1 MFDDAVKI
9 ALTGPPWRPE
19 ETRVYPALTAEF
31 ESTSHRN
38 IFVAGSA
45 SHGLDRYR
53 YKASG
58 GFIHGFR
65 FNVQTLYRILDNR
78 YERDAGS
85 NPSGDRSLPLSEE
98 GGSSS
103 FEWLGNVRRKGEK
116 RQAPRMDDFGK
127 NTSWLAARSP
137 LWQKLVHRVNNAA
150 GPYEMVAGSLAD
162 TIVYDC
168 KNKKA
173 WYLEDLPDDMIHT
186 RYLSYPRITWSYYYG
201 STFRFHEKSVLCVM
215 RSGRLAQLGTFIHPV
230 LQYFPPGVRMPL
242 PSERAWNETM
252 SVYMSHQSD
261 DHPGVFWE
269 ETPGVSRI
277 HLPDQFVWT
286 DWEVPITRTLP

>member
-137 LWQKLVHRVNNAA
+137 LWQGPWTSRARRSETATWCPARSACWRRCGALTCA
-150 GPYEMVAGSLAD
+150 G
-162 TIVYDC
+162 
-168 KNKKA
+168 
-173 WYLEDLPDDMIHT
+173 
-186 RYLSYPRITWSYYYG
+186 
-201 STFRFHEKSVLCVM
+201 
-215 RSGRLAQLGTFIHPV
+215 RSPS
-230 LQYFPPGVRMPL
+230 PP
-242 PSERAWNETM
+242 
-252 SVYMSHQSD
+252 
-261 DHPGVFWE
+261 
-269 ETPGVSRI
+269 
-277 HLPDQFVWT
+277 
-286 DWEVPITRTLP
+286 